1 MLNKYFDYFKRI
13 REEPER
19 VREIANFSDYLAE
32 WMFRNRKYYYR
43 HGSRSFAEGEAMAEA
58 VEDLSAEVVAQTG
71 IPILGRIEDSVI
83 DIRRRELERIQSTGN
98 RSAE

>member
-1 MLNKYFDYFKRI
+1 
-13 REEPER
+13 
-19 VREIANFSDYLAE
+19 
-32 WMFRNRKYYYR
+32 
-43 HGSRSFAEGEAMAEA
+43 MAEA